1 MNMKNRS
8 IRLLRCLLVLML
20 IACTSVCLV
29 LSVSAAAVWQV
40 DPPAGEYTV
49 GDTFTV
55 PRATVTAGAKTVEA
69 DSLVVFPDGSATK
82 SKTFTLTMYGK
93 YTISYTAVVGGNVY
107 AKDVSFSVSGQV
119 ATVSSAKSS
128 ITYGKYRYAKT
139 ASGLMVRLAEG
150 DTLRFSQA
158 IDVSAVTK
166 NDVLIECFAT
176 PDTKGNVD
184 FEKLVFTFTD
194 SENPDIYLRFFARQS
209 SESYGYPI
217 TYYLAGGN
225 GQPMVG
231 WEEWWKRLHI
241 DNEWGTQARH
251 SFSLAFDAQFP
262 EVAPDEMP
270 INLRYDVETN
280 SAYVSSLMISDFDN
294 PSFYNK
300 LWRGFPSG
308 KVFLSIQGAMYTN
321 ETANFCVSYVKDTNL
336 KAESFSDTTG
346 PVITVD
352 TPYTS
357 MPDAQVGSPYRV
369 PSAVAVDTYSGKTD
383 VTVSV
388 WYNYFSSNAVL
399 SQIRDGAFVP
409 TKAGTYVIEYLSE
422 DFSGNVSRK
431 LLYVNA
437 GTDTAAPVITLTKT
451 PETTATAGNTLIPA
465 PYTVTSSADSAAVT
479 VEAILNGKRYDAK
492 NGIRLT
498 ETGTCEIVYT
508 ATDYIGKTTV
518 YSYTVTV
525 VAAEQPL
532 FFDEPDLPLFFIS
545 GNGYSL
551 PDFYAYDY
559 SSGKET
565 KIAAT
570 LTVTDG
576 NGTVTV
582 GSGKMFVPQ
591 VSENGQTVRLTYT
604 VGDVTLTREIPTI
617 IEFVDENGRERLKLE
632 NYIRSNGLTVLKE
645 EDYMTLTAT
654 TADGTWIFANSLVA
668 KNAELVFSG
677 VQGKSS
683 YESITV
689 FFVDANDIN
698 NVICATF
705 LRSSNETKVI
715 VDGQT
720 TILTQTF
727 NAEDKFTITYDG
739 DGGFVI
745 NNAQIPVTKRLDGK
759 AFEGFAG
766 KVYVGTIFAG
776 ARKGNQMRLYSVDGH
791 PMRISAS
798 DRVAPKIAIMG
809 DYGGS
814 YKPGDVVTLPAAQ
827 AGDALEPNVI
837 FTMTVLDSHGN
848 VVVDTSGRRLSN
860 VDPTREYTIVLSS
873 IGQYSVMYTAKE
885 ATLARPNTAPFTY
898 ALNVEDTEAPTFDFA
913 HLFPETV
920 RVGENIILPDF
931 TVSDDTT
938 APEDIAVFRYIVTPD
953 GRLVQ
958 IPENSNALVATVSGV
973 YEIRIVARDKSGNA
987 SIIRRYVTVTQ

>member
-8 IRLLRCLLVLML
+8 IRLLRCLLVLAL
-20 IACTSVCLV
+20 VACTSVCLV
-29 LSVSAAAVWQV
+29 LSVSAAAVWQI
-40 DPPAGEYTV
+40 DPLTEEYTV

-69 DSLVVFPDGSATK
+69 DSLVVYPDGSATK
-82 SKTFTLTMYGK
+82 SKVITLPMYGK

-139 ASGLMVRLAEG
+139 TSGLMVRLAEG
-150 DTLRFSQA
+150 DTLQFSEA
-158 IDVSAVTK
+158 IDVSDVTRS
-166 NDVLIECFAT
+166 DVLIECFAT

-209 SESYGYPI
+209 SEGYGYPI

-251 SFSLAFDAQFP
+251 SFSLAFDSQFT
-262 EVAPDEMP
+262 EAAPDEMP
-270 INLRYDVETN
+270 INLRYDAETN
-280 SAYVSSLMISDFDN
+280 SAYVGSLMISDFDN

-321 ETANFCVSYVKDTNL
+321 ETANFCVSYVRDTDL
-336 KAESFSDTTG
+336 RAKSFSDTTG

-357 MPDAQVGSPYRV
+357 MPDAQVGTPYRV

-388 WYNYFSSNAVL
+388 WYNYFASNAVL

-422 DFSGNVSRK
+422 DFSGNVSKK

-437 GTDTAAPVITLTKT
+437 VTEAAAPEIILTKT
-451 PETTATAGNTLIPA
+451 PDDTATAGTTLLPA
-465 PYTVTSSADSAAVT
+465 PYTVRSSADSATVT
-479 VEAILNGKRYDAK
+479 IEAILNGKRCDAK
-492 NGIRLT
+492 DGIRLT

-518 YSYTVTV
+518 YSYTVNV
-525 VAAEQPL
+525 VAGEHPM
-532 FFDEPDLPLFFIS
+532 FFDEPELPLFFIS
-545 GNGYSL
+545 GNGYSI

-570 LTVTDG
+570 LTVTDD

-582 GSGKMFVPQ
+582 GSGRMFVPQ
-591 VSENGQTVRLTYT
+591 VSKNGQTVRLTFA
-604 VGDVTLTREIPTI
+604 VGDVKLTKEIPAI
-617 IEFVDENGRERLKLE
+617 IEFEEENGRERLKLE
-632 NYIRSNGLTVLKE
+632 NYIRANGLTVLKE

-654 TADGTWIFANSLVA
+654 AADGNWIFANSLVA

-677 VQGKSS
+677 VQGKSG
-683 YESITV
+683 YESVTV
-689 FFVDANDIN
+689 FFMDANDAANI
-698 NVICATF
+698 IAATF
-705 LRSSNETKVI
+705 RKAGNETRVI
-715 VDGQT
+715 VDGQV
-720 TILTQTF
+720 TILPQTF
-727 NAEDKFTITYDG
+727 NAEDKFTITYNG
-739 DGGFVI
+739 NGGFTI
-745 NNAQIPVTKRLDGK
+745 NNAQIPVTKRTDGK
-759 AFEGFAG
+759 AFEGFSD
-766 KVYVGTIFAG
+766 KVYVGTFFTG
-776 ARKGNQMRLYSVDGH
+776 AVKGNQMRLYSVDGH

-798 DRVAPKIAIMG
+798 DRVAPKIVILG

-814 YKPGDVVTLPAAQ
+814 YTPGDTVTLPAAQ

-837 FTMTVLDSHGN
+837 FTLTVLDGAGN
-848 VVVDTSGRRLSN
+848 VVVDTNGRRLSG
-860 VDPTREYTIVLSS
+860 VDPTREYTIVLRS

-885 ATLARPNTAPFTY
+885 ATLARPNNAPFTY
-898 ALNVEDTEAPTFDFA
+898 ALNVEDIKAPAFDFA

-920 RVGENIILPDF
+920 RVGEKIILPDF

-958 IPENSNALVATVSGV
+958 LPENSNALVATAPGV
-973 YEIRIVARDKSGNA
+973 YEIRLVARDKSGNL
-987 SIIRRYVTVTQ
+987 SIVRRYVTAKQ